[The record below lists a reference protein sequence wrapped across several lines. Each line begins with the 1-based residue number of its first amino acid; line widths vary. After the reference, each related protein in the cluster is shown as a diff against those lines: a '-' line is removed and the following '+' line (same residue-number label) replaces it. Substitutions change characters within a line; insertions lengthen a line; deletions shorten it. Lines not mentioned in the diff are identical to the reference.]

1 MKFLGVL
8 EGGFVTLAFG
18 GQDVNNDRVIAS
30 LGELQR
36 ADQQRQVMAIDRA
49 EITQPH
55 FFEDQAVTVTAA
67 AIGVHGA
74 LAWLE
79 AYFSER
85 AFEAFFGFMREGER
99 QLAFGQTA
107 DKSFKILRE
116 FIVRGM
122 RDELV

>member
-1 MKFLGVL
+1 M
-8 EGGFVTLAFG
+8 
-18 GQDVNNDRVIAS
+18 IAA

-36 ADQQRQVMAIDRA
+36 TDQQREVVAIDWT
-49 EITQPH
+49 EITQSH
-55 FFEDQAVTVTAA
+55 FFEDQAVAITAA
-67 AIGVHGA
+67 AIGVHCPFA
-74 LAWLE
+74 RFE
-79 AYFSER
+79 ANFSER

-122 RDELV
+122 GDELV